1 MSRADGIPLCLV
13 LILFAV
19 AAFCVPVPDSEP
31 LIANGW
37 GQSVR
42 LRHLYAARHGVN
54 LQINEDGTVDSSS
67 LQSLYSLL
75 EIRSVDTG
83 FVAIKGVKSAYY
95 LCMEESG
102 KLYGSRTYV
111 KEHCSFRERI
121 LSDGYSIYVSDRY
134 RTMVTLSIGRQK
146 VQAGDKGLS
155 SLSQFLPMAS
165 TLSLGAVDVSPK
177 DPGPGD
183 PENGNSPLQ
192 IDSMG
197 PFGDLSQ
204 VFIHSPSFNKR

>member
-67 LQSLYSLL
+67 LQSLY
-75 EIRSVDTG
+75 R
-83 FVAIKGVKSAYY
+83 VKSAYY

-102 KLYGSRTYV
+102 KLYGSRNYV

-134 RTMVTLSIGRQK
+134 RAVVTLSIGRQK

-177 DPGPGD
+177 DPGPRD
-183 PENGNSPLQ
+183 SENGKSPLQ